1 MDGWKWDFFDRLVA
15 SRPHTKVCLP
25 PSPPFPTHPRLSQK
39 DKYENEELIRFGLPE
54 DVWFHVDDLSSAHVY
69 LRQKPGEK
77 LDDIS
82 PDLLLECASL
92 VKVCYTL
99 ACAYMRKKINLID
112 DITI

>member
-1 MDGWKWDFFDRLVA
+1 MGGCRAPVVARGLHMLMLV
-15 SRPHTKVCLP
+15 
-25 PSPPFPTHPRLSQK
+25 PSPSSPTPPPTPPRVLQK

-92 VKVCYTL
+92 VKVCSLGMHEKRRTNF
-99 ACAYMRKKINLID
+99 I
-112 DITI
+112 

>member
-1 MDGWKWDFFDRLVA
+1 MLA
-15 SRPHTKVCLP
+15 CLL
-25 PSPPFPTHPRLSQK
+25 PSHPSSTHPRVSQK

-92 VKVCYTL
+92 VKVRNTQRCL
-99 ACAYMRKKINLID
+99 AI
-112 DITI
+112 

>member
-1 MDGWKWDFFDRLVA
+1 MDRGEIPLSGSWHLIAYIHSDHSF
-15 SRPHTKVCLP
+15 LP
-25 PSPPFPTHPRLSQK
+25 RSPSMVLQK

-92 VKVCYTL
+92 VKVCSQSIH
-99 ACAYMRKKINLID
+99 A
-112 DITI
+112 